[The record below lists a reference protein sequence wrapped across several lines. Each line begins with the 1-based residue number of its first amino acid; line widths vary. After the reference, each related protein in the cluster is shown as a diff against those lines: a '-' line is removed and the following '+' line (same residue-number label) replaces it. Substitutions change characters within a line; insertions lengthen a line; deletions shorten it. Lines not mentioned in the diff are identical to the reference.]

1 MFGAI
6 CLSSYGLITLILSG
20 FAILLY
26 FFFNLCMS
34 MDWGLSCELNYNS
47 IAKFLDV
54 LLLKFFS
61 YTVKL
66 YTSILSIILFL
77 PTVQIMVL
85 NVFMI

>member
-1 MFGAI
+1 
-6 CLSSYGLITLILSG
+6 
-20 FAILLY
+20 
-26 FFFNLCMS
+26 MS